1 MLRTFV
7 VLVLGAHS
15 IGHLIGVAG
24 GWFNSAWGGSSTS
37 WLLTP
42 ALGRATGVIEG
53 ALWLLPGIGFVLAAG
68 LIVGG
73 SELWRP
79 VALASAAASLLVIAL
94 FPGQLPTGSVVGAVA
109 VDVAVILGLL
119 LFNWPA
125 ADAVGA

>member
-1 MLRTFV
+1 MLRIIIV
-7 VLVLGAHS
+7 IVLGAHG

-24 GWFNSAWGGSSTS
+24 GWFESAWGGSSTS

-42 ALGRATGVIEG
+42 VMGQATSVLEG

-68 LIVGG
+68 LIVGN
-73 SELWRP
+73 SEMWRP

-94 FPGQLPTGSVVGAVA
+94 FPEQLPTGSVVGAVI
-109 VDVAVILGLL
+109 VDAAVIIGLL

-125 ADAVGA
+125 VEAVGA